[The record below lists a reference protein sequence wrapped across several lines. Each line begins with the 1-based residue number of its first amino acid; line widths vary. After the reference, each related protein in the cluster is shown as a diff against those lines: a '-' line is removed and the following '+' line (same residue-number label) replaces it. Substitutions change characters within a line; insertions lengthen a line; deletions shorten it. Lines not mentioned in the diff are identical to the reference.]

1 MPGMATAEEIARLRN
16 AQGAEA
22 DAIFLQLM
30 IPHHRGGVMMA
41 ETGIERAQSEVARN
55 LARSIAE
62 AQQYEIEYMQQLLQ
76 EKGYEP
82 VPETPLMKD
91 MPHS

>member
-1 MPGMATAEEIARLRN
+1 
-16 AQGAEA
+16 
-22 DAIFLQLM
+22 M

-41 ETGIERAQSEVARN
+41 EAGAERVQTEVARN

-76 EKGYEP
+76 ERGYEP
-82 VPETPLMKD
+82 VPQMPLMED